1 MRMAELGSGTG
12 TGWEYSCVSP
22 CVRHCVYTCVRPHV
36 QHCVRA
42 KGERLGEELRLI
54 ISQNKLMMYCASYRV
69 RGGVGGGRW
78 IMAII
83 AY

>member
-1 MRMAELGSGTG
+1 M
-12 TGWEYSCVSP
+12 
-22 CVRHCVYTCVRPHV
+22 

-69 RGGVGGGRW
+69 PGGVGGGEMDNGNNRLLKNW
-78 IMAII
+78 
-83 AY
+83 